1 MPETTSN
8 EPGGISKD
16 APPTPAGE
24 TAAPKSRIYIV
35 DDHTM
40 FREGLRQ
47 LIERE
52 SNLTVCGDA
61 PDAAEALP
69 GIRNTKPDVVIVDIS
84 LAGASGIDLIKDIKA
99 EFEELPVLVVSMHD
113 ESLYAERALRAG
125 AMGYVMKHEPAKT
138 VRAAIQKVLGGNMFL
153 SEKMSNSVIAKFMRG
168 QPDQPKSPIATLS
181 DRELEVFRALGQ
193 GKGVRQIAEDL
204 SVTVP
209 TVNSFRNR
217 IKEKLQLKSSTEVML
232 HAIQWFREESSK

>member
-1 MPETTSN
+1 MPEMTSN

-40 FREGLRQ
+40 LREGLRQ

-69 GIRNTKPDVVIVDIS
+69 VD
-84 LAGASGIDLIKDIKA
+84 
-99 EFEELPVLVVSMHD
+99 
-113 ESLYAERALRAG
+113 
-125 AMGYVMKHEPAKT
+125 
-138 VRAAIQKVLGGNMFL
+138 
-153 SEKMSNSVIAKFMRG
+153 
-168 QPDQPKSPIATLS
+168 
-181 DRELEVFRALGQ
+181 
-193 GKGVRQIAEDL
+193 
-204 SVTVP
+204 
-209 TVNSFRNR
+209 
-217 IKEKLQLKSSTEVML
+217 
-232 HAIQWFREESSK
+232 

>member
-1 MPETTSN
+1 MSEALPSGT
-8 EPGGISKD
+8 EPGGPRD
-16 APPTPAGE
+16 ALAAALAGK
-24 TAAPKSRIYIV
+24 AGAQKSRIYIV

-61 PDAAEALP
+61 PGAAEALP
-69 GIRNTKPDVVIVDIS
+69 GIRKTGPDVVIVDSS
-84 LAGASGIDLIKDIKA
+84 LSGASGNDLSKDIRA

-138 VRAAIQKVLGGNMFL
+138 VRAAIQKVLGGNIFL
-153 SEKMSNSVIAKFMRG
+153 SEKMSTSVIAKLMRG
-168 QPDQPKSPIATLS
+168 Q
-181 DRELEVFRALGQ
+181 
-193 GKGVRQIAEDL
+193 
-204 SVTVP
+204 
-209 TVNSFRNR
+209 
-217 IKEKLQLKSSTEVML
+217 
-232 HAIQWFREESSK
+232 